1 MEKRDAHIHTPFCPH
16 GSKDALKEYV
26 EKALER
32 GFDSITFTEHAP
44 FLRHFKIPYRFRTAR
59 WISDRWRFIWSGCH
73 S

>member
-16 GSKDALKEYV
+16 GSKDALKQYV

-44 FLRHFKIPYRFRTAR
+44 PSSREGKK
-59 WISDRWRFIWSGCH
+59 GCGYERLVFPFVSLH
-73 S
+73 